1 MLSSHSKLYR
11 RVSPEVQEHLLAV
24 TTRLRG
30 LVTDQ
35 RALRRITERIEA
47 SQWLPRAEWEALQL
61 ETMRELALDAG
72 RRVPYYREL
81 FGRLG
86 IDPTRWQCLADLAQI
101 PVLTKHEVIAEGE
114 RMVAEGGP
122 WLRFK
127 GSTSGTTGQA
137 MAGWRDRTSIAFEQA
152 FIDRQ
157 ARWAGFHK
165 GERRAWLRGDPVV
178 PPNQSGG
185 KLWRMNRADNTLM
198 LSSYHLTPSNGAGYI
213 GALEQFDPVM
223 IQAYPSS
230 VGYLARWLEEHDRNY
245 RGKSLRG
252 IVTSSE
258 TLRAE
263 ERRIIAER
271 FGCQVFDWYGA
282 FERVAAIG
290 TCEHGHHHV
299 MEDYGC
305 VEFEPNGDGTSNLI
319 ATGFGNRLM
328 PFLRYRA
335 DDRVVLADPDFACPC
350 GRSFRVVERV
360 LGRVDDAIRT
370 PDGRHVVMLD
380 WIFSGL
386 FGLVEAQVVQERL
399 DEVVIRIVAGT
410 EFSQRDEHALLLR
423 ARERLGQQVII
434 RIERVAEIPRTRNGK
449 FRQIVSRL
457 SGSEEVN
464 V

>member
-11 RVSPEVQEHLLAV
+11 RASPAVQERMLALS
-24 TTRLRG
+24 TRLRG
-30 LVTDQ
+30 LVSDQ
-35 RALRRITERIEA
+35 RALRRITERIEI
-47 SQWLPRAEWEALQL
+47 SQWLSRAEWEILQL
-61 ETMRELALDAG
+61 ETMRALALDAG
-72 RRVPYYREL
+72 RRVPYYRDM

-86 IDPTRWQCLADLAQI
+86 IDPQGWQCLDDLAEI
-101 PVLTKHEVIAEGE
+101 PVLTKNDVIAEGD

-137 MAGWRDRTSIAFEQA
+137 MAGWRDRASIAFEQA

-157 ARWAGFHK
+157 ARWAGFRK

-178 PPNQSGG
+178 PPAQSDGP
-185 KLWRMNRADNTLM
+185 LWRMNRADNTLM
-198 LSSYHLTPSNGAGYI
+198 LSSYHLTPDNGAGYI
-213 GALEQFDPVM
+213 EALEKFDPVM

-258 TLRAE
+258 TLREE
-263 ERRIIAER
+263 ERRIIEKR
-271 FGCQVFDWYGA
+271 FGCLVFDWYGA

-290 TCEHGHHHV
+290 TCEHGHQHV

-305 VEFEPNGDGTSNLI
+305 VEFEANGDGSSNLI
-319 ATGFGNRLM
+319 ATGFGNLLM

-399 DEVVIRIVAGT
+399 DEVVIRIVAGAD
-410 EFSQRDEHALLLR
+410 FNHRDEQALLLR

-434 RIERVAEIPRTRNGK
+434 RIERVDEIPRTRNGK

-457 SGSEEVN
+457 SGSEEAN

>member
-1 MLSSHSKLYR
+1 MFSSQSRLYR
-11 RVSPEVQEHLLAV
+11 RASRANQERLLALH
-24 TTRLRG
+24 TRLRG
-30 LVTDQ
+30 VVTA
-35 RALRRITERIEA
+35 RAELRRVAARIER
-47 SQWLPRAEWEALQL
+47 SQWLQRSGWERLQL
-61 ETMRELALDAG
+61 ETMRALARHAG
-72 RRVPYYREL
+72 REVPYYRAL
-81 FGRLG
+81 FARLG
-86 IDPTRWQCLADLAQI
+86 IDPARWRSVADVAEI
-101 PVLTKHEVIAEGE
+101 PVLTRAEVIAADKALLADNG
-114 RMVAEGGP
+114 A

-137 MAGWRDRTSIAFEQA
+137 MAGWRDCRSIAFEQA

-157 ARWAGFHK
+157 ARWAGFQA

-178 PPNQSGG
+178 PPSRPDQAP
-185 KLWRMNRADNTLM
+185 WRMNRANNTLM
-198 LSSYHLTPSNGAGYI
+198 LSSYHLSPANGAGYI
-213 GALEQFDPVM
+213 EALERFDPVM

-230 VGYLARWLEEHDRNY
+230 VGFLAHWLEERGRRY
-245 RGKSLRG
+245 RGRSLRG

-258 TLRAE
+258 TLRPE
-263 ERRIIAER
+263 DRWVIAER
-271 FGCQVFDWYGA
+271 FGCPVFDWYGA

-290 TCEHGHHHV
+290 TCEHGHYHV

-305 VEFEPNGDGTSNLI
+305 VEFEHNGDGTCNLI

-328 PFLRYRA
+328 PLLRYRA

-350 GRSFRVVERV
+350 GRSFRVVERI

-386 FGLVEAQVVQERL
+386 FGITEAQVVQERI
-399 DEVVIRIVAGT
+399 DQVAIRIVAGV
-410 EFSQRDEHALLLR
+410 EFGQQEEQALMLR
-423 ARERLGQQVII
+423 ARERLGEQMGIS
-434 RIERVAEIPRTRNGK
+434 IERVAQIPRTPNGK

-457 SGSEEVN
+457 NGSEEAN

>member
-11 RVSPEVQEHLLAV
+11 RASPAVQERMLALS
-24 TTRLRG
+24 TRLRG
-30 LVTDQ
+30 LVSDQ
-35 RALRRITERIEA
+35 RALRRITERIEI
-47 SQWLPRAEWEALQL
+47 SQWLSRAEWEILQL
-61 ETMRELALDAG
+61 ETMRALALDAG
-72 RRVPYYREL
+72 RRVPYYRDM

-86 IDPTRWQCLADLAQI
+86 IDPRGWQCLDDLAEI
-101 PVLTKHEVIAEGE
+101 PVLTKNDVIAEGD

-137 MAGWRDRTSIAFEQA
+137 MAGWRDRASIALEQA

-157 ARWAGFHK
+157 ARWAGFRK

-178 PPNQSGG
+178 PPDQSDGP
-185 KLWRMNRADNTLM
+185 LWRMNRADNTLM
-198 LSSYHLTPSNGAGYI
+198 LSSYHLTPDNGAGYI
-213 GALEQFDPVM
+213 EALEKFDPVM

-258 TLRAE
+258 TLREE
-263 ERRIIAER
+263 ERRIIEKR
-271 FGCQVFDWYGA
+271 FGCLVFDWYGA

-290 TCEHGHHHV
+290 TCEHGHQHV

-305 VEFEPNGDGTSNLI
+305 VEFEANGDGSSNLI
-319 ATGFGNRLM
+319 ATGFGNLLM

-399 DEVVIRIVAGT
+399 DEVVIRIVAGAD
-410 EFSQRDEHALLLR
+410 FDHRDEQALRLR

-434 RIERVAEIPRTRNGK
+434 RIERVDEIPRTRNGK

-457 SGSEEVN
+457 SGSEEAN